1 MIKVNLIGESSKKS
15 VRSGRPR
22 RDHRDR
28 GGFDA
33 WALVWVAVFLAAIA
47 LGAYRYTSLR
57 GESQALT
64 ARIEALQAQRDQL
77 QSIIDQDE
85 IYEARKAA
93 LEARVNA
100 IERLQRNQVSP
111 IVSLDMI
118 STAVENTEYVW
129 LSQLGQADTRFTIG
143 GTGTSITAISDFIY
157 SLEETGYFRNID
169 LLNVQAD
176 GGNFQFQL
184 NGDFVSP
191 SLVTTGN
198 QGGGR

>member
-1 MIKVNLIGESSKKS
+1 MIKVNLIGESKKIAKP
-15 VRSGRPR
+15 VERGKRSSGG
-22 RDHRDR
+22 
-28 GGFDA
+28 GGFDV
-33 WALVWVAVFLAAIA
+33 WLLVWVGVFLGSIL
-47 LGAYRYTSLR
+47 LGAYWYRSLR
-57 GESQALT
+57 AESDDLT
-64 ARIEALQAQRDQL
+64 DRIEALMAQRDQL
-77 QSIIDQDE
+77 QAVIDQDA
-85 IYEARKAA
+85 IYEQRKAA
-93 LEARVNA
+93 LESRVGA

-176 GGNFQFQL
+176 GTNFQFQL
-184 NGDFVSP
+184 NGQFVSP
-191 SLVTTGN
+191 SLARN
-198 QGGGR
+198 

>member
-1 MIKVNLIGESSKKS
+1 MIKVNLIGESKKAA
-15 VRSGRPR
+15 RPARRREAGR
-22 RDHRDR
+22 
-28 GGFDA
+28 GGAGFDA
-33 WALVWVAVFLAAIA
+33 WSLAWVLVFVAAFAVGYYWHSSVRAESDALTERIDALVV
-47 LGAYRYTSLR
+47 
-57 GESQALT
+57 
-64 ARIEALQAQRDQL
+64 QRDQL
-77 QSIIDQDE
+77 QQLIDQDAV
-85 IYEARKAA
+85 YEQRKAA
-93 LEARVNA
+93 LESRVSA

-118 STAVENTEYVW
+118 STAVENTEFVW
-129 LSQLGQADTRFTIG
+129 LSQLGQADTRFTLG

-191 SLVTTGN
+191 SLSATGN
-198 QGGGR
+198 